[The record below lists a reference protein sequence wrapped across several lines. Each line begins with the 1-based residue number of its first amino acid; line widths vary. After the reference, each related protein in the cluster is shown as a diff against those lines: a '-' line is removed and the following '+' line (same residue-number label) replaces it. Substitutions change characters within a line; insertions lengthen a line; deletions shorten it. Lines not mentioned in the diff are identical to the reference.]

1 MGELGEEFKYHLVSW
16 TKVYMLIFEGGWE
29 IRNLLRFNHALLGKW
44 LWSYKLGRE
53 TWWIV
58 VVDSKYGSTW
68 EGWCSSEPIEVYR
81 VDLWKNI
88 RRD

>member
-1 MGELGEEFKYHLVSW
+1 MVKYHLVSW
-16 TKVYMLIFEGGWE
+16 LKVCTLISKEVLG

-53 TWWIV
+53 TWWI